1 MISCAHQNLIYLRS
15 LRMLRLFIILVSM
28 FAFSKVAFAADAD
41 MNKNLQ
47 AVETTT
53 DNDDMMDDTMTD
65 KVEEKKAN

>member
-1 MISCAHQNLIYLRS
+1 
-15 LRMLRLFIILVSM
+15 MLRLFIILVSM

-41 MNKNLQ
+41 MNKKPTTE

-53 DNDDMMDDTMTD
+53 DNDDMMDDTDDTMTD

>member
-1 MISCAHQNLIYLRS
+1 
-15 LRMLRLFIILVSM
+15 MLRLFIILVSM

>member
-1 MISCAHQNLIYLRS
+1 
-15 LRMLRLFIILVSM
+15 M

-41 MNKNLQ
+41 MNKKSTTE

-53 DNDDMMDDTMTD
+53 DNDDMMDDTDDTMTD